1 MRGIPFFLTSLCYNQ
16 RRVKKREES
25 DPMTKT
31 KNYNL
36 ELIRTAS
43 FPAVVA
49 IHVTNYF
56 CRAYGEVTQGA
67 YLFSLAFDVLARFC
81 VPCFFML
88 TGALLLGREESLE
101 KHGKRLA
108 HMLLVFVI
116 WSLIYYVWNTCFM
129 GKAVDLGKICYT
141 PVEKHLWYLYAIL
154 PIYLALPFFQVLCW
168 GMTEKLEKAF
178 LVLTTAAVV
187 ISYLMSMIPA
197 EPYYD
202 LPLVGDRSYTYYVFL
217 GYFLEKYKDKIR
229 IGQKGLAAIFGI
241 STALNFAITWGMTAA
256 SGIHFER
263 VMEYGC
269 PLVILE
275 GASFFLFFARLK
287 GGSYRP
293 KEQTRKWIDSWCACS
308 FGIYLIHVLFL
319 DLFKKQVDPAEVSAW
334 IAIPVLIP
342 GILLLSYFSVRLL
355 RVTRVGRKIT

>member
-1 MRGIPFFLTSLCYNQ
+1 
-16 RRVKKREES
+16 
-25 DPMTKT
+25 MTKT

-36 ELIRTAS
+36 ELIRMAS
-43 FPAVVA
+43 FAAVVV
-49 IHVTNYF
+49 IHVTNYY
-56 CRAYGEVTQGA
+56 CRAYGEVTQSA
-67 YLFSLAFDVLARFC
+67 YLFSLALDVLARFC

-88 TGALLLGREESLE
+88 TGALLLGREESLG

-108 HMLLVFVI
+108 HMLLVLAV
-116 WSLIYYVWNTCFM
+116 WSLNYYVWNTCVM
-129 GKAVDLGKICYT
+129 GKAVDLRKILYV

-154 PIYLALPFFQVLCW
+154 PIYLVMPFFQVLCR

-229 IGQKGLAAIFGI
+229 IGQKGLAAIFAV
-241 STALNFAITWGMTAA
+241 STALNFAITWGITEAD
-256 SGIHFER
+256 GVHFER
-263 VMEYGC
+263 LMEYGC

-275 GASFFLFFARLK
+275 GASFFLFLVRLK
-287 GGSYRP
+287 GGTYQP
-293 KEQTRKWIDSWCACS
+293 KEQTRKGIDSWCTCS

-319 DLFKKQVDPAEVSAW
+319 DLFKKYITPAEISAW
-334 IAIPVLIP
+334 TAVPMLIP
-342 GILLLSYFSVRLL
+342 GILLLSYVSVRLL
-355 RVTRVGRKIT
+355 RVTRLGRKIT